1 MQPKRNMGLL
11 IVNQKEFGIQGLLVE
26 TAVKYAESN
35 KHVLFITEE
44 RIKNVTPDFLRNYNN
59 AVYRKLKFI
68 YSKSSAAIL
77 LKLNEVHG
85 WNFTPSLVIV
95 EAIQKNIDDMNTSQ
109 SPDDAIYYY
118 STFVASIFDAV
129 ETFSRRL
136 QGRCQCILTIS
147 QGCFDDNL
155 PHELFFQQGNIFS
168 ESVLNSSQ
176 DVLDILRES
185 LALG

>member
-1 MQPKRNMGLL
+1 MGLL

-77 LKLNEVHG
+77 LKLNEDE
-85 WNFTPSLVIV
+85 N
-95 EAIQKNIDDMNTSQ
+95 IQISIILDTDGDDLLR
-109 SPDDAIYYY
+109 
-118 STFVASIFDAV
+118 
-129 ETFSRRL
+129 SRRSSFFWQSDSTLSIRQPTYTKRRNPARTEL
-136 QGRCQCILTIS
+136 QANVARTAILLVRNGLYHCLGRRRRQRSTPPRASRRPVTNDTLMCKLQ
-147 QGCFDDNL
+147 FYDDK
-155 PHELFFQQGNIFS
+155 ETS
-168 ESVLNSSQ
+168 T
-176 DVLDILRES
+176 
-185 LALG
+185 

>member
-1 MQPKRNMGLL
+1 MGLL

-77 LKLNEVHG
+77 LKLNE
-85 WNFTPSLVIV
+85 
-95 EAIQKNIDDMNTSQ
+95 
-109 SPDDAIYYY
+109 
-118 STFVASIFDAV
+118 
-129 ETFSRRL
+129 
-136 QGRCQCILTIS
+136 
-147 QGCFDDNL
+147 
-155 PHELFFQQGNIFS
+155 GNIFS